1 MLDAHPSQMPC
12 DVDYAFQ
19 GGEVLRIALVG
30 HGKMGAAL
38 LAQWC
43 AVAPQRFPDHR
54 FFVIDPQAGPDA
66 CAASGA
72 AAPGPGMPVFL
83 QAPPSVE
90 QSRFDL
96 VILAVKPQLLDAVTP
111 DYVERLAPG
120 GFFASIAAGASIA
133 RLKTLNGGAPVVRI
147 MPNLPAAIGQGAS
160 GLCADDLATEAQK
173 AVVQALM
180 EAAGSVVWVEDE
192 DQLDRLTAVAGS
204 GPGYVFEIA
213 RAYVAAAI
221 DLGFTPEAA
230 RSLVLDT
237 MAGSLAMAR
246 QSSQSLAELRDS
258 VTSKGGTTAAGL
270 DALNGD
276 GALDTLFA
284 ATLSAAHARAVT
296 LR

>member
-1 MLDAHPSQMPC
+1 
-12 DVDYAFQ
+12 
-19 GGEVLRIALVG
+19 
-30 HGKMGAAL
+30 MGAAL

-54 FFVIDPQAGPDA
+54 FFVIDPHNDPEV
-66 CAASGA
+66 CTASER
-72 AAPGPGMPVFL
+72 AAPGPGAAVFV
-83 QAPPSVE
+83 QAPPSIE
-90 QSRFDL
+90 LSRFDL
-96 VILAVKPQLLDAVTP
+96 VILAVKPQLLDAVAP

-120 GFFASIAAGASIA
+120 GVFASIAAGASIA
-133 RLKTLNGGAPVVRI
+133 RLKALNGGAPVVRI

-160 GLCADDLATEAQK
+160 GLCADDRATEAQK
-173 AVVQALM
+173 SVVQALM
-180 EAAGSVVWVEDE
+180 EAAGSVVWVENE

-246 QSSQSLAELRDS
+246 QSSLPLAGLRDS

-284 ATLSAAHARAVT
+284 AALSAAHARAVA